1 MTKVSCFSNSRR
13 GPPPPAP
20 PSTPAAAP
28 AAAQAGQSHSQ
39 EQKLLRRVDEE
50 LKQSA
55 RKDLWNLV
63 FYIRKNSAVFFL
75 LLLLAPLKELILFSR
90 ENECVVICEQEKTTG
105 VFATCKIYLVL
116 GLFDERPRLKS
127 P

>member
-63 FYIRKNSAVFFL
+63 FIKKVCRFF
-75 LLLLAPLKELILFSR
+75 AAGP
-90 ENECVVICEQEKTTG
+90 
-105 VFATCKIYLVL
+105 
-116 GLFDERPRLKS
+116 ERIFFVKMNV
-127 P
+127 

>member
-1 MTKVSCFSNSRR
+1 MSSRL
-13 GPPPPAP
+13 A
-20 PSTPAAAP
+20 SL
-28 AAAQAGQSHSQ
+28 HSQ

-90 ENECVVICEQEKTTG
+90 ENECVVICERKKTTG
-105 VFATCKIYLVL
+105 VFATCKICLVL
-116 GLFDERPRLKS
+116 GLFDERPQKS
-127 P
+127 PDIQISLVDFLASRSLEFHCS

>member
-1 MTKVSCFSNSRR
+1 MSSRL
-13 GPPPPAP
+13 A
-20 PSTPAAAP
+20 SL
-28 AAAQAGQSHSQ
+28 HSQ

-75 LLLLAPLKELILFSR
+75 LLLAPLKELIFFSR
-90 ENECVVICEQEKTTG
+90 ENECVVICEQEKNDG
-105 VFATCKIYLVL
+105 GLRNLQDLLSL
-116 GLFDERPRLKS
+116 GPL
-127 P
+127 

>member
-1 MTKVSCFSNSRR
+1 M
-13 GPPPPAP
+13 G

-63 FYIRKNSAVFFL
+63 FIKKSVPFF
-75 LLLLAPLKELILFSR
+75 
-90 ENECVVICEQEKTTG
+90 
-105 VFATCKIYLVL
+105 FA
-116 GLFDERPRLKS
+116 GPERIFFVKMNV
-127 P
+127 